1 MDSLYLERDTTTTIR
16 ATESMTSKGTKILDT
31 MLGTMLGAMLG
42 TAFLTDLCSG
52 VMLEML
58 DIILITTT

>member
-1 MDSLYLERDTTTTIR
+1 
-16 ATESMTSKGTKILDT
+16 MTSRGITILD
-31 MLGTMLGAMLG
+31 TMLGAMLG
-42 TAFLTDLCSG
+42 TMLGTAFPTDLCSG